1 MLLNKSV
8 LSNRTLV
15 MESMNEG
22 NNILDE
28 LNNEKYKASQQ
39 KMSLKDMI

>member
-1 MLLNKSV
+1 
-8 LSNRTLV
+8 

-28 LNNEKYKASQQ
+28 LNNEKGKFSQQ
-39 KMSLKDMI
+39 KMSLKDMIGNIVCQLD

>member
-1 MLLNKSV
+1 
-8 LSNRTLV
+8 

-28 LNNEKYKASQQ
+28 LNNEKYKFTQQ
-39 KMSLKDMI
+39 KLDLKDSLKNVISQLSEQNLS